1 MKLKRR
7 FLLFI
12 VYLAFLSCL
21 LPAAIYTY
29 KHPAY
34 NFDMLGYMALVLRI
48 DQNNSI
54 EEIHKETYFIASQK
68 IPADEYKKL
77 TEAPAY
83 RKKFETNPADFN
95 RILPNY
101 IVKPLYLWSCWL
113 FYKCGV
119 PLPTATVLPS
129 IISYLI
135 LGLFLFYWFTKYLP
149 ILIAFSGA
157 MLIMLSTFVTAI
169 ARLSTPDLL
178 SAFFLLAAF
187 YFILEKRNLALAFL
201 FFLLSVLARVDNIIT
216 CFFIASFLTFFKKW
230 KSISIKEY
238 LLIIITLA
246 ITYLF
251 IILPV
256 RQFGWTIFYYSQYA
270 KHIDYS
276 RDFDDPISVLS
287 HLSLVY
293 SKLVTAFVST
303 HFTLFAFMGLLV
315 LINKKISFGNLSFD
329 QSFLLVLAF
338 ISLFKFLLLPD
349 LSDRFYIGFYLTI
362 VILLIRKFSS
372 HFLLNRNEDR

>member
-1 MKLKRR
+1 MNLKRR
-7 FLLFI
+7 FLLFL

-21 LPAAIYTY
+21 LPAAIYIY

-34 NFDMLGYMALVLRI
+34 NFDMLAYMALILRI
-48 DQNNSI
+48 DQNKSI
-54 EEIHKETYFIASQK
+54 EEIHNETYLIASQNV
-68 IPADEYKKL
+68 PVDEYKKL
-77 TEAPAY
+77 TETPAF
-83 RKKFETNPADFN
+83 RKKFETNPAEFKK
-95 RILPNY
+95 ILPNY

-113 FYKCGV
+113 FYKSGI

-135 LGLFLFYWFTKYLP
+135 LGLFLFHWFTKHLP

-178 SAFFLLAAF
+178 SALFLLAAF
-187 YFILEKRNLALAFL
+187 YFILEKRNLALMLL

-216 CFFIASFLTFFKKW
+216 CFFITSFLTFFKKW

-246 ITYLF
+246 IAYIF
-251 IILPV
+251 IVLPV

-276 RDFDDPISVLS
+276 RDFDQPISVLS

-315 LINKKISFGNLSFD
+315 LINKKISLGNFSFD
-329 QSFLLVLAF
+329 QSFLLVLVF
-338 ISLFKFLLLPD
+338 IGLFKLLLLPD

-362 VILLIRKFSS
+362 IILLIRKFSLQ
-372 HFLLNRNEDR
+372 FLLNRNADR

>member
-1 MKLKRR
+1 MKLKGRS
-7 FLLFI
+7 LLFI
-12 VYLAFLSCL
+12 AYLAFLSCL

-34 NFDMLGYMALVLRI
+34 NFDMLGYMALVLRM

-54 EEIHKETYFIASQK
+54 EEIQNETYLIASQK
-68 IPADEYKKL
+68 VPVDEYEKL
-77 TEAPAY
+77 TETPAY
-83 RKKFETNPADFN
+83 RKKFETNPAEFKK
-95 RILPNY
+95 ILPNY

-113 FYKCGV
+113 FYKSGI

-135 LGLFLFYWFTKYLP
+135 LGLFLFHWFTKHLP
-149 ILIAFSGA
+149 ILIAFPGA

-178 SAFFLLAAF
+178 SALFLLAAF
-187 YFILEKRNLALAFL
+187 YFILEKRNLALMLL
-201 FFLLSVLARVDNIIT
+201 FFLLSVFARVDNIIT
-216 CFFIASFLTFFKKW
+216 CFFITSFLTFFKKW
-230 KSISIKEY
+230 KRISIKEY

-246 ITYLF
+246 MAYLF
-251 IILPV
+251 IVLPV

-270 KHIDYS
+270 RHIDYS
-276 RDFDDPISVLS
+276 RDFDQPISVLS
-287 HLSLVY
+287 HLSFVY

-315 LINKKISFGNLSFD
+315 LINKKTSFGNFSFD
-329 QSFLLVLAF
+329 QSFLLVLVF
-338 ISLFKFLLLPD
+338 IGLFRFLLLPD

-362 VILLIRKFSS
+362 IILLIRKFSLQ
-372 HFLLNRNEDR
+372 FLLNRNEDR

>member
-12 VYLAFLSCL
+12 VYPAFLSCL
-21 LPAAIYTY
+21 LPAAIYIY

-34 NFDMLGYMALVLRI
+34 NFDMLGYLAPVLRM
-48 DQNNSI
+48 DQKNSI
-54 EEIHKETYFIASQK
+54 EEIHNETYLIARQNL
-68 IPADEYKKL
+68 PVDEYKRL
-77 TEAPAY
+77 TEAPTF
-83 RKKFETNPADFN
+83 RKKFESNPAEFN
-95 RILPNY
+95 KILPNY

-113 FYKCGV
+113 FYKSGV

-135 LGLFLFYWFTKYLP
+135 IGLFLFYWFAKHLP
-149 ILIAFSGA
+149 ILIAFPGA
-157 MLIMLSTFVTAI
+157 LLIMLSTFVTAI

-178 SAFFLLAAF
+178 SALFLLAAF
-187 YFILEKRNLALAFL
+187 YFILERRNLALMLL
-201 FFLLSVLARVDNIIT
+201 FFLLSVFARVDNIIT
-216 CFFIASFLTFFKKW
+216 CFFITSFLSFSKKW

-246 ITYLF
+246 TAYVF
-251 IILPV
+251 IVLPV
-256 RQFGWTIFYYSQYA
+256 RQFGWTISYYSQYA

-276 RDFDDPISVLS
+276 GDFDQPVSVLS
-287 HLSLVY
+287 HLALSY

-303 HFTLFAFMGLLV
+303 HFTLFAFIGLLV
-315 LINKKISFGNLSFD
+315 LINKKISLGNFSFD
-329 QSFLLVLAF
+329 QSFLLVLIF
-338 ISLFKFLLLPD
+338 VGLFKFLLLPD

-362 VILLIRKFSS
+362 IIFTDKKIF
-372 HFLLNRNEDR
+372 FTIFTEQK